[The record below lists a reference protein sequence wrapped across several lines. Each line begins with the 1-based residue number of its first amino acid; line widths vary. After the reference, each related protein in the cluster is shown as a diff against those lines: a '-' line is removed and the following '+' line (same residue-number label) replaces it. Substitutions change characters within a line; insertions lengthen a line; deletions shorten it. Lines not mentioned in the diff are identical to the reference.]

1 MYVFMYGCQYMTL
14 YDMMYYM
21 MISKENTECLVSLY
35 IYRVPYLCYKDTFD
49 HV

>member
-1 MYVFMYGCQYMTL
+1 MTL

-35 IYRVPYLCYKDTFD
+35 IYIYIVPYLCYKDTID

>member
-35 IYRVPYLCYKDTFD
+35 IYIYSTIFVLQRY
-49 HV
+49 H